1 MFKKAVSL
9 AVATVFTLSTLSG
22 CASLADS
29 KAGSTGAGAGVGALL
44 GAAISK
50 GTGGRHTARDAA
62 IGAAVGAL
70 GGYLWSSHMQ
80 KQKAEMEAAAAG
92 TGIEVT
98 QTADNQLKLEV
109 PSDVSF
115 DTNRADIKPN
125 LAPVLDRFAQTLNT
139 NTATTVRVIGHTDSR
154 GSDAI
159 NNPLSVNRAASV
171 REYLSARGVQASRIS
186 IDGRG
191 AREPIADNN
200 TDAGRARNRR
210 VEIYVAE
217 AAPAGN
223 TGAPAGNGY

>member
-1 MFKKAVSL
+1 MFKKSISLGVAAVFAL
-9 AVATVFTLSTLSG
+9 TTLSG
-22 CASLADS
+22 CAGLADS
-29 KAGSTGAGAGVGALL
+29 KMGSTGVGAGAGAAL

-80 KQKAEMEAAAAG
+80 KQKAEMEAATAG

-115 DTNRADIKPN
+115 DTGRADIKPN
-125 LAPVLDRFAQTLNT
+125 LAPVLDRFAQTLNA

-159 NNPLSVNRAASV
+159 NNPLSINRAASV
-171 REYLSARGVQASRIS
+171 RDYLAARGVQPSRVS

-191 AREPIADNN
+191 SREPIADNSS
-200 TDAGRARNRR
+200 DAGRARNRR
-210 VEIYVAE
+210 VEIFVGE
-217 AAPAGN
+217 ASNAG
-223 TGAPAGNGY
+223 GAAGRNGY

>member
-9 AVATVFTLSTLSG
+9 GVAAVFTLSTLSG
-22 CASLADS
+22 CASLADN
-29 KAGSTGAGAGVGALL
+29 KAGSTGVGAGAGALL

-125 LAPVLDRFAQTLNT
+125 LAPVLDRFAQTLNA

-159 NNPLSVNRAASV
+159 NNPLSVNRASSV
-171 REYLSARGVQASRIS
+171 RDYLSARGVQASRIA

-223 TGAPAGNGY
+223 SGAAGNGY

>member
-1 MFKKAVSL
+1 MFKKTVSL
-9 AVATVFTLSTLSG
+9 AVAAVFTLSTLSG

-29 KAGSTGAGAGVGALL
+29 KAGSTGAGAGAGALL

-125 LAPVLDRFAQTLNT
+125 LAPVLDRFAQTLNA

-191 AREPIADNN
+191 SREPIADNN
-200 TDAGRARNRR
+200 SDAGRARNRR
-210 VEIYVAE
+210 VEIFVAE
-217 AAPAGN
+217 AAPGGN
-223 TGAPAGNGY
+223 SAAPAGNGY